1 MIIVAPKKHIDWET
15 QAGTIY
21 EGELNFLTGEIT
33 VVNGSEGAGTYNI
46 APIPL
51 SASEGVNNIF
61 ADCGDIEVSFK
72 QGIQE
77 YIDKKIAETQ
87 ALVL

>member
-21 EGELNFLTGEIT
+21 EGEINFLTGEIT
-33 VVNGSEGAGTYNI
+33 VVNGSEGAGIYNI

-61 ADCGDIEVSFK
+61 ADCGDISVSFK

-77 YIDKKIAETQ
+77 YIDSK
-87 ALVL
+87 VGG